1 MAAAVSMLDRDFGG
15 ADGYCR
21 SHLQLDEAKIAAVK
35 ANILA
40 GS

>member
-1 MAAAVSMLDRDFGG
+1 MAAAVTMLDRDFGG

-21 SHLQLDEAKIAAVK
+21 NHLRLDEAKIAAVK
-35 ANILA
+35 ANIVT